1 MEAIRH
7 VGSPLRLLESVRCLE
22 CGEIYAKPVAG
33 GTVQK
38 NPGCPLCGYVG
49 WIPITRPGEREAPHH
64 SAVGRPQLHDAHRH

>member
-7 VGSPLRLLESVRCLE
+7 VGFPLKVLENVRCLE

-49 WIPITRPGEREAPHH
+49 WIPITRPGEREPPHH
-64 SAVGRPQLHDAHRH
+64 SAVGRPRLHDVRKR